1 MTSQPEDPIL
11 DTDLD
16 AYVDGELQ
24 PGRRIQVEEYLSR
37 NPTIAAR
44 VMADL
49 RMRDELR
56 LSLTPEPDAPQERAV
71 EAARRLESGLA
82 RPGQLQL
89 LTRIAAGLVLFF
101 AGWTINDQIDA
112 HDFGGFEIASENDG
126 ARDAPHTLHLGS
138 RMGTPNDGVPNAY
151 PLDRNQNGIP
161 DGVAID
167 KDEDGKIDSYM
178 LRTQEANAKT
188 DNTKSADSEVVVS
201 FDVNG
206 DGTAD
211 FGTIDQDDD
220 GTVDWFEV
228 MSPKS

>member
-11 DTDLD
+11 DADLD

-37 NPTIAAR
+37 NPNVAAR

-56 LSLTPEPDAPQERAV
+56 LTLSPQQDAPQERTLL
-71 EAARRLESGLA
+71 AARKLESGLA
-82 RPGQLQL
+82 RPRQVQL
-89 LTRIAAGLVLFF
+89 LSRIAAGLVLFF

-112 HDFGGFEIASENDG
+112 HDFDGFEVSSEAQTGLDS
-126 ARDAPHTLHLGS
+126 PHTLRLGTQ
-138 RMGTPNDGVPNAY
+138 MGTSNDGVPNAY
-151 PLDRNQNGIP
+151 SLDRNQNGIP

-178 LRTQEANAKT
+178 LRTQESASKT
-188 DNTKSADSEVVVS
+188 PATHTADSEVIVS

-206 DGTAD
+206 DGSAD